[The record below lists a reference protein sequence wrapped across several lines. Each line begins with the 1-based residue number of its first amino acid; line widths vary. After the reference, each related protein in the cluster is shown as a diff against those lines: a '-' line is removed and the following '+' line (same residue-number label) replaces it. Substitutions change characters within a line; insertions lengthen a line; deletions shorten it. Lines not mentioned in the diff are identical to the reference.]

1 MSKSLVDTIK
11 DLYERKIEVSEPEE
25 KKLKKIVKSLDKSV
39 KAHGDQAKSIKK
51 SVIDKQTVSEA
62 GHDDVKSAKNQ
73 VKIAMSALE
82 KMSTE
87 LSKLKDEDSL
97 PTWWT
102 NKVAIAVDK
111 LDGMADYLDTQVE
124 SKQVNELSKDTLRSY
139 MKKASDAQKHKGLPI
154 SKVDKRYSGVHK
166 ADKKINKDEEV
177 NEIAPMVVPIARVV
191 APTVAKA
198 VVKKM
203 RTKDKEEG
211 FGPRSRGR
219 KVGYYPKPKP
229 AMPKIDEISTDTK
242 KMYVHKATKDIADK
256 GIDLGLNLAKDN
268 PKPSK
273 TAMDKI
279 LKRRKGITKAV
290 KSMTKNERKLTKPEL
305 KGREKVAKD
314 LPDAEF
320 KKRYGDNWMAV
331 KMATATN
338 IAKKKY

>member
-25 KKLKKIVKSLDKSV
+25 KKLKKIVKSLHKSV
-39 KAHGDQAKSIKK
+39 KAHGDQAKSIEK
-51 SVIDKQTVSEA
+51 SIIDKQTVSEA

-82 KMSTE
+82 KMNTE

-124 SKQVNELSKDTLRSY
+124 SKEVNELSKDTLRSY
-139 MKKASDAQKHKGLPI
+139 MKKASDAQKYKGLPI

-177 NEIAPMVVPIARVV
+177 NEIAPMVVPIARAV

-203 RTKDKEEG
+203 MNKDKEEG

-219 KVGYYPKPKP
+219 KVGSYPKPK
-229 AMPKIDEISTDTK
+229 MPKVNEISTDTK
-242 KMYVHKATKDIADK
+242 KMYVQRATKDIADK

-290 KSMTKNERKLTKPEL
+290 KSMTKNERKLTEPEL

>member
-1 MSKSLVDTIK
+1 MSNLVDTIK
-11 DLYERKIEVSEPEE
+11 NLYKKELNE
-25 KKLKKIVKSLDKSV
+25 K
-39 KAHGDQAKSIKK
+39 
-51 SVIDKQTVSEA
+51 

-82 KMSTE
+82 KMNTE
-87 LSKLKDEDSL
+87 LSKLNDEDSL

-124 SKQVNELSKDTLRSY
+124 SKEINELSKDTLRSY
-139 MKKASDAQKHKGLPI
+139 IKKASDAQKHKGLPVA
-154 SKVDKRYSGVHK
+154 KVDKRYSGVHQ
-166 ADKKINKDEEV
+166 ADKKIN
-177 NEIAPMVVPIARVV
+177 
-191 APTVAKA
+191 
-198 VVKKM
+198 
-203 RTKDKEEG
+203 KEEG
-211 FGPRSRGR
+211 FGPRQRGR

-256 GIDLGLNLAKDN
+256 GIDLGLKLSKDN
-268 PKPSK
+268 PPSSK
-273 TAMDKI
+273 SAMDKI
-279 LKRRKGITKAV
+279 MKRRKGITKAV

>member
-25 KKLKKIVKSLDKSV
+25 KKLKKIVKSLHKSV
-39 KAHGDQAKSIKK
+39 KAHGDQAKSIEK
-51 SVIDKQTVSEA
+51 SIIDKQTVSEA

-82 KMSTE
+82 KMNTE

-124 SKQVNELSKDTLRSY
+124 SKEVNELSKDTLRSY
-139 MKKASDAQKHKGLPI
+139 IKKASDAQKHKELPI

-166 ADKKINKDEEV
+166 ADKKINK
-177 NEIAPMVVPIARVV
+177 
-191 APTVAKA
+191 
-198 VVKKM
+198 
-203 RTKDKEEG
+203 EEG

-229 AMPKIDEISTDTK
+229 VMPKVNEISTDTK
-242 KMYVHKATKDIADK
+242 KMYVHKATKDIADR
-256 GIDLGLNLAKDN
+256 GIDLGLKLAKDN
-268 PKPSK
+268 PKSSK

-331 KMATATN
+331 KMGTATN

>member
-1 MSKSLVDTIK
+1 MYKSLVDTIK
-11 DLYERKIEVSEPEE
+11 DLYVERKIEVSEPEE
-25 KKLKKIVKSLDKSV
+25 KKLKKIVKSLNKSV
-39 KAHGDQAKSIKK
+39 KAHGDQAKSLEKSIIDKK
-51 SVIDKQTVSEA
+51 S
-62 GHDDVKSAKNQ
+62 
-73 VKIAMSALE
+73 
-82 KMSTE
+82 
-87 LSKLKDEDSL
+87 
-97 PTWWT
+97 
-102 NKVAIAVDK
+102 
-111 LDGMADYLDTQVE
+111 
-124 SKQVNELSKDTLRSY
+124 VNELSKDTLRSY
-139 MKKASDAQKHKGLPI
+139 IKKASDAQKHKGLPI

-166 ADKKINKDEEV
+166 ADKKINK
-177 NEIAPMVVPIARVV
+177 
-191 APTVAKA
+191 
-198 VVKKM
+198 
-203 RTKDKEEG
+203 EEG

-229 AMPKIDEISTDTK
+229 VMPKVNEISTDTK
-242 KMYVHKATKDIADK
+242 KMYVHKATKDIADR
-256 GIDLGLNLAKDN
+256 GIDLGMNLAKDN

-273 TAMDKI
+273 TAMDRI

>member
-1 MSKSLVDTIK
+1 
-11 DLYERKIEVSEPEE
+11 
-25 KKLKKIVKSLDKSV
+25 
-39 KAHGDQAKSIKK
+39 
-51 SVIDKQTVSEA
+51 
-62 GHDDVKSAKNQ
+62 
-73 VKIAMSALE
+73 
-82 KMSTE
+82 
-87 LSKLKDEDSL
+87 
-97 PTWWT
+97 
-102 NKVAIAVDK
+102 
-111 LDGMADYLDTQVE
+111 MADYLDTQVE
-124 SKQVNELSKDTLRSY
+124 SKEVNELSKDTLRSY
-139 MKKASDAQKHKGLPI
+139 MKKASDAQKYKGLPI

-177 NEIAPMVVPIARVV
+177 NEIAPMVVPIARAV

-203 RTKDKEEG
+203 MNKDKEEG

-219 KVGYYPKPKP
+219 KVGSYPKPK
-229 AMPKIDEISTDTK
+229 MPKVNEISTDTK
-242 KMYVHKATKDIADK
+242 KMYVQRATKDIADK

-290 KSMTKNERKLTKPEL
+290 KSMTKNERKLTEPEL

>member
-25 KKLKKIVKSLDKSV
+25 KKLKKIVKSLHKSV
-39 KAHGDQAKSIKK
+39 KAHGDQAKSIEK
-51 SVIDKQTVSEA
+51 SIIDKKTVSEA

-82 KMSTE
+82 KMNTE

-124 SKQVNELSKDTLRSY
+124 SKEVNELSKDTLRSY
-139 MKKASDAQKHKGLPI
+139 MKKASDAQKYKGLPI

-177 NEIAPMVVPIARVV
+177 NEIAPMVVPIARAV

-203 RTKDKEEG
+203 MNKDKEEG

-219 KVGYYPKPKP
+219 KVGSYPKPK
-229 AMPKIDEISTDTK
+229 MPKVNEISTDTK
-242 KMYVHKATKDIADK
+242 KMYVQRATKDIADK

-290 KSMTKNERKLTKPEL
+290 KSMTKNERKLTEPEL